1 MTSEQIIIID
11 DEDDVREAYTQT
23 LQLEGFDVAAF
34 AAARDALSAI
44 SVDWP
49 GVVVTD
55 LRMPRMGGMELLEKI
70 HEIDSDIPVVM
81 ITAHGDVPVAVDAMR
96 KGAYDFLEKPP
107 DPLLMLEVVQ
117 RALKHRKLVLEN
129 RHLRQ
134 QLIDTGNPLD
144 TIIGKTPVM
153 TGLRQTIT
161 MLANADVDTLINGET
176 GTGKELVAR
185 ALHKCSKRAKR
196 KFVALNCA
204 ALPESLI
211 ESELFGHEKGA
222 FTNAHSRRIGKV
234 EYAHKGVLFLDEI
247 ESMPLSIQAKLLRV
261 LQERS
266 FERVGA
272 NEVISVNI
280 CVIAAAKVNLRAMSE
295 QGSFRS
301 DLYYRLNVAS
311 IELPAL
317 RHRRDDIP
325 LLFSTLTKQAA
336 MERRTELPDI
346 SAQLLDTLIQH
357 DWPGNVRE
365 LKNVAEKF
373 VIGLP
378 LGLGSIDEIEPSVS
392 LNEMTESFEKQCIIG
407 ALVKNNGHIAET
419 AAALGLPRKT
429 LYLRMQKYN
438 LQKETYRAE
447 EEKDKNVLFSS
458 LF

>member
-1 MTSEQIIIID
+1 MTPEQIIIVD

-23 LQLEGFDVAAF
+23 LQLEGFEVAAF
-34 AAARDALSAI
+34 ATAKDALSTI
-44 SVDWP
+44 SSDWP

-55 LRMPRMGGMELLEKI
+55 LRMPRIDGFELLKRI
-70 HEIDSDIPVVM
+70 HAIDGDIPVIM
-81 ITAHGDVPVAVDAMR
+81 ITAHGDVPVAVNAMR
-96 KGAYDFLEKPP
+96 SGAYDFLEKPP

-129 RHLRQ
+129 RRLRQ
-134 QLIDTGNPLD
+134 QLIGTENPLD

-161 MLANADVDTLINGET
+161 MLANADVDTLIIGET
-176 GTGKELVAR
+176 GTGKELVAQ

-196 KFVALNCA
+196 NFVALNCA

-234 EYAHKGVLFLDEI
+234 EYAHKGILFLDEI

-272 NEVISVNI
+272 NEMISVNI
-280 CVIAAAKVNLRAMSE
+280 CVIAAAKADLKAMSE
-295 QGSFRS
+295 QGLFRS

-311 IELPAL
+311 IELPTL

-336 MERRTELPDI
+336 MERRTSLPEI
-346 SAQLLDTLIQH
+346 SSQLLDTLIQH

-373 VIGLP
+373 VLGLP
-378 LGLGSIDEIEPSVS
+378 LGLGAIEEIETSVS
-392 LNEMTESFEKQCIIG
+392 LIQMTESFEKQCIIN
-407 ALVKNNGHIAET
+407 ALIKSNGLIAAT
-419 AAALGLPRKT
+419 ATALGLPRKT

-438 LQKETYRAE
+438 LRKETYRPHT
-447 EEKDKNVLFSS
+447 
-458 LF
+458 

>member
-1 MTSEQIIIID
+1 MTPEQIIIVD
-11 DEDDVREAYTQT
+11 DEDDVREAYAQT
-23 LQLEGFDVAAF
+23 LQLEGFNVAVF
-34 AAARDALSAI
+34 ATARDALETI
-44 SVDWP
+44 SPDWP

-55 LRMPRMGGMELLEKI
+55 LRMPRIDGLELLRKT
-70 HEIDSDIPVVM
+70 HAIDSDIPVVM

-96 KGAYDFLEKPP
+96 SGAYDFLEKPP

-129 RHLRQ
+129 RRLRQ
-134 QLIDTGNPLD
+134 QLIGSESPLD
-144 TIIGKTPVM
+144 TIIGKTPVI

-161 MLANADVDTLINGET
+161 MLANADVDTLIVGET
-176 GTGKELVAR
+176 GTGKELVAQ

-234 EYAHKGVLFLDEI
+234 EYAHKGILFLDEI

-272 NEVISVNI
+272 NEMISVNI
-280 CVIAAAKVNLRAMSE
+280 CVIAAAKADLKAMSE
-295 QGSFRS
+295 QGLFRS
-301 DLYYRLNVAS
+301 DLYYRLNVAT

-325 LLFSTLTKQAA
+325 LLFSSLSQQAA
-336 MERRTELPDI
+336 MERRTGLPEI
-346 SAQLLDTLIQH
+346 SPQLLETLMQH

-378 LGLGSIDEIEPSVS
+378 LGLDAHEKAEKSGS
-392 LNEMTESFEKQCIIG
+392 LGEMTENFEKQCIIN
-407 ALVKNNGHIAET
+407 ALIKNNGFIT
-419 AAALGLPRKT
+419 ATATALGLPRKT

-438 LQKETYRAE
+438 LRKETYRSH
-447 EEKDKNVLFSS
+447 D
-458 LF
+458 

>member
-1 MTSEQIIIID
+1 MTPEQIIIVD
-11 DEDDVREAYTQT
+11 DEDDVREAYAQT
-23 LQLEGFDVAAF
+23 LQLEGFAVAAF
-34 AAARDALSAI
+34 ATARDALNA
-44 SVDWP
+44 VTPDWP

-55 LRMPRMGGMELLEKI
+55 LRMPRMGGMELLARI
-70 HEIDSDIPVVM
+70 REIDSDIPVVM

-96 KGAYDFLEKPP
+96 SGAYDFLEKPP

-129 RHLRQ
+129 RALRQ
-134 QLIDTGNPLD
+134 QLIGTENPLD

-153 TGLRQTIT
+153 TGVRQTIT
-161 MLANADVDTLINGET
+161 MLANADVDTLIVGET
-176 GTGKELVAR
+176 GTGKELVAQ
-185 ALHKCSKRAKR
+185 ALHKCSKRANR

-222 FTNAHSRRIGKV
+222 FTNAHCRRIGKV
-234 EYAHKGVLFLDEI
+234 EYAHKGTLFLDEI
-247 ESMPLSIQAKLLRV
+247 ESMSLNIQAKLLRV

-272 NEVISVNI
+272 NELISVNI
-280 CVIAAAKVNLRAMSE
+280 NVIAAANTDLKVMSE
-295 QGSFRS
+295 QGLFRS
-301 DLYYRLNVAS
+301 DLYYRLNVAT

-317 RHRRDDIP
+317 RERRDDIP
-325 LLFSTLTKQAA
+325 LLFSTLSRQAA

-346 SAQLLDTLIQH
+346 SAKLLDTLMQH

-378 LGLGSIDEIEPSVS
+378 LGFAAHEKVETSGSLS
-392 LNEMTESFEKQCIIG
+392 EMTERFEKQYITN
-407 ALVKNNGHIAET
+407 ALIKNNGLITET
-419 AAALGLPRKT
+419 AATLGLPRKT

-438 LQKETYRAE
+438 LRKETFRARE
-447 EEKDKNVLFSS
+447 
-458 LF
+458 

>member
-1 MTSEQIIIID
+1 MTPEQIIIVD
-11 DEDDVREAYTQT
+11 DEDDVREAYAQT
-23 LQLEGFDVAAF
+23 LQLEGFNVAAF
-34 AAARDALSAI
+34 ATARDALEIISA
-44 SVDWP
+44 DWP

-55 LRMPRMGGMELLEKI
+55 LRMPRIDGLELLRKT
-70 HEIDSDIPVVM
+70 HAIDSDIPVVM

-96 KGAYDFLEKPP
+96 SGAYDFLEKPP

-129 RHLRQ
+129 RRLRQ
-134 QLIDTGNPLD
+134 QLIGSESPLD

-161 MLANADVDTLINGET
+161 MLANADVDTLIVGET
-176 GTGKELVAR
+176 GTGKELVAQ

-234 EYAHKGVLFLDEI
+234 EYAHKGILFLDEI

-272 NEVISVNI
+272 NEMISVNI
-280 CVIAAAKVNLRAMSE
+280 CVIAAAKTDLKAMSE
-295 QGSFRS
+295 QGLLRS
-301 DLYYRLNVAS
+301 DLYYRLNVAT

-325 LLFSTLTKQAA
+325 LLFSTLSQQAA
-336 MERRTELPDI
+336 MERRTSLPEI
-346 SAQLLDTLIQH
+346 SPQLLETLMQH

-378 LGLGSIDEIEPSVS
+378 LGLGAHEKVEKSGS
-392 LNEMTESFEKQCIIG
+392 LSEMTENFEKQCIIN
-407 ALVKNNGHIAET
+407 ALVKNNGFIT
-419 AAALGLPRKT
+419 ATATALGLPRKT

-438 LQKETYRAE
+438 LRKETYRSQ
-447 EEKDKNVLFSS
+447 D
-458 LF
+458 